1 MNAAIAGPFGSQL
14 PRRGLAV
21 TLALTLAGALVVAV
35 SLATGTFGLSL
46 PEVWATL
53 TGSPPAAMAAT
64 VVFDF
69 RLPRVVVA
77 LLCGGMLALSGAV
90 LQALTRNGLAD
101 PSLLGVSQGAALA
114 VVTLIVL
121 WPEGPQALRTPLAFA
136 GAILAAVLVQGVAS
150 GSRGAGPLR
159 LILSGVGLSAFLSAL
174 IGVLLTHGNL
184 NEAQAALG
192 WLAGSINAA
201 SWAEARALALVA
213 LILLPGAVALSRPLS
228 ALRMGAELATGLGLR
243 IELARGGAVLL
254 AVLAAAAATAA
265 VGPLGFV
272 GLIAP
277 HMVSRLARTGTGLHL
292 VNSALMG
299 GLVVA
304 LADLLGRALFAPLQ
318 IPAGLVT
325 ALIGVPVFA
334 ILLLRGGRISST

>member
-1 MNAAIAGPFGSQL
+1 MTVMVAGPFGSRL
-14 PRRGLAV
+14 PRRGVAV
-21 TLALTLAGALVVAV
+21 LLALTLAALLVVAL
-35 SLATGTFGLSL
+35 SLASGTYGLSL
-46 PEVWATL
+46 SQVWATL
-53 TGSPPAAMAAT
+53 TGAPPEPMAAT

-77 LLCGGMLALSGAV
+77 LLCGAMLALSGAV

-114 VVTLIVL
+114 VVALIVL
-121 WPEGPQALRTPLAFA
+121 WPEAPHALRTPLAFA
-136 GAILAAVLVQGVAS
+136 GAILAAALVQAVAS
-150 GSRGAGPLR
+150 GPRGAGPLR
-159 LILSGVGLSAFLSAL
+159 LILTGVGLSAFLSAL
-174 IGVLLTHGNL
+174 IGVLLTHGQL
-184 NEAQAALG
+184 QEAQAALG

-201 SWAEARALALVA
+201 SWAEARALAIVA
-213 LILLPGAVALSRPLS
+213 LLLVPGVVALTRPLS
-228 ALRMGAELATGLGLR
+228 ALQLGTEVATGLGLR
-243 IELARGGAVLL
+243 LGFARGGAVLL

-277 HMVSRLARTGTGLHL
+277 HMASRLARSGTGLHL

-304 LADLLGRALFAPLQ
+304 LADLLGRSLLAPLQ

-334 ILLLRGGRISST
+334 ILLLRGGRISAV